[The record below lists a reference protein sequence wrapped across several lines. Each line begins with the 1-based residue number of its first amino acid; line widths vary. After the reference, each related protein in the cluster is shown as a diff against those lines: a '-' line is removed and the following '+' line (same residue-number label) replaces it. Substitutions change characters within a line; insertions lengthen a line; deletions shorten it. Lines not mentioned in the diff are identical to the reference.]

1 MAKTAGPTR
10 QQIETDIRKKQ
21 FAPIYL
27 LMGEESFYIDRIADM
42 ILKNALT
49 EEEKDFNLTTYYGAD
64 ATMADVVL
72 ACRRYPMMA
81 ERQVVFLKEA
91 QAAKTG
97 HQLKWDQLQQYA
109 LKPTPTT
116 VLVVCHKGG
125 SLKAAALTKA
135 IVQSGGVVFES
146 AALREFNIDRAV
158 SEYAGTVGCKLDP
171 RAQAMLIDH
180 IGAALLEN
188 GLFRQNAVWQGGV
201 RLDFVMRMAGRLAF
215 PIFAFMAVEGYFHT
229 HSFKKYAQRMLIFA
243 LLSEI
248 PFDLMYGGTWFYPV
262 HQNVI
267 WTLLIGLLG
276 IRAMEAVR
284 EKGKTWLYLL
294 TCVVVTVLGFAL
306 GTLGMVDYY
315 GMGVLTV
322 FVFYFLRGREWW
334 KLLGQIAALY
344 WINVSLIG
352 GQIFPIELFGLEFE
366 VCEQGLALL
375 SLVPIWLYRG
385 RQGHHSKVFQ
395 YACYAFYPVHML
407 ILGLIQ
413 LSL

>member
-1 MAKTAGPTR
+1 M
-10 QQIETDIRKKQ
+10 KKQ
-21 FAPIYL
+21 FDL
-27 LMGEESFYIDRIADM
+27 
-42 ILKNALT
+42 
-49 EEEKDFNLTTYYGAD
+49 
-64 ATMADVVL
+64 
-72 ACRRYPMMA
+72 
-81 ERQVVFLKEA
+81 
-91 QAAKTG
+91 
-97 HQLKWDQLQQYA
+97 
-109 LKPTPTT
+109 
-116 VLVVCHKGG
+116 
-125 SLKAAALTKA
+125 
-135 IVQSGGVVFES
+135 S
-146 AALREFNIDRAV
+146 AATLHILAMAFML
-158 SEYAGTVGCKLDP
+158 LDHLW
-171 RAQAMLIDH
+171 AT
-180 IGAALLEN
+180 
-188 GLFRQNAVWQGGV
+188 LFLSQEWMTCV
-201 RLDFVMRMAGRLAF
+201 GRLAF

-294 TCVVVTVLGFAL
+294 TCVAVTVLGFAL

-334 KLLGQIAALY
+334 KLFGQIAALY

-375 SLVPIWLYRG
+375 ALVPIWLYRG
-385 RQGHHSKVFQ
+385 RQGHRFSMPATRFIR
-395 YACYAFYPVHML
+395 YICSSSA
-407 ILGLIQ
+407 
-413 LSL
+413 LSSCLCNRIRKKRCRKAALFRALFLERSQFVY